1 MPHQRGEIER
11 HALEVLST
19 KTSLAKAYGLVE
31 SSFRDDL
38 PTKIT
43 VFSPRETA
51 FLKSA
56 APRVY
61 QRTLTMDVTL
71 SLRGED
77 NYALA
82 DQLAV
87 EVEQAMLG
95 PEFESSFMR
104 RCELKSTETVVDYEG
119 KVLVAS
125 VNLTFEV
132 TYLTEEDH
140 VAPDEYLTAV
150 ETELLSKK

>member
-1 MPHQRGEIER
+1 MPHQRDEIKR

-38 PTKIT
+38 PAKIT
-43 VFSPRETA
+43 VFSPRETV

-71 SLRGED
+71 SLRGEA
-77 NYALA
+77 NYARA
-82 DQLAV
+82 DQLAA
-87 EVEQAMLG
+87 EVERAMLG
-95 PEFESSFMR
+95 PEFEAGFYR
-104 RCELKSTETVVDYEG
+104 KCELRSTEQVVDYEG

-125 VNLTFEV
+125 VNLSFEV

-140 VAPDEYLTAV
+140 VVPDEYLTAV
-150 ETELLSKK
+150 DTELNPIK